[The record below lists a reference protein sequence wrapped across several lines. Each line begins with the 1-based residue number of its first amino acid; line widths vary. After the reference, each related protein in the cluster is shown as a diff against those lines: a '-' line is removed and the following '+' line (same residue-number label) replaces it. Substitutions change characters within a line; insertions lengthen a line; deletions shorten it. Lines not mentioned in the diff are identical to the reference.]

1 MLRLTT
7 GKRAARTWPY
17 SLQNPTE
24 EGGGGGNWWDA
35 ASATIL
41 GAWQAKG
48 VASYAASLLDLS
60 GNGND
65 LAETNGAVSWSA
77 GAGWSFA
84 EADAKALNSGITIT
98 SGGDHPNFSLIA
110 RFAKADTTAGAGGRR
125 TIAGCH
131 RNSSFRTM
139 LLSQWDGGDNLAI
152 GSGGIEHY
160 FSDASIA
167 AGVMAS
173 CAGVGYVDGVSKGD
187 ITNGVDFSNTDV
199 YMHIGGY
206 YNNTVAITEYF
217 TGDIIAVAMYSGQLS
232 AGDVATITTA
242 MNAL

>member
-1 MLRLTT
+1 MLRRTT

-17 SLQNPTE
+17 SLQNPAE

-98 SGGDHPNFSLIA
+98 SAGDHPNFSLIA
-110 RFAKADTTAGAGGRR
+110 RFANADTTTAGGRR

-131 RNSSFRTM
+131 RNSAFRSF
-139 LLSQWDGGDNLAI
+139 LLSQWDAADNLAI
-152 GSGGIEHY
+152 GCGGIEHY
-160 FSDASIA
+160 FSDPSIA
-167 AGVMAS
+167 SGVMAAA
-173 CAGVGYVDGVSKGD
+173 AGVGYVNAMSKGD
-187 ITNGVDFSNTDV
+187 ITNGFSFSNTDV

-206 YNNTVAITEYF
+206 YNNTGAITEYF
-217 TGDIIAVAMYSGQLS
+217 TGDVIAVAMYAGQLT
-232 AGDVATITTA
+232 AGDVAAITTA
-242 MNAL
+242 MNTL